1 MPEPKPC
8 DRGDWHSAGNP
19 QQTAPL
25 QPGPGRPV
33 AIDHVG
39 SLVGPKDARI
49 LRQMASGLPSHRSRA
64 PPPTQGSVR
73 FVQRDQGTALSGCD
87 SSCEPTQP
95 AADHGHFFHIS
106 NTIPYGTLQSVPTR
120 SDWIQ
125 TGLAAVADNGPDGLR
140 IDRLCRR
147 LGVSKGSFHHHFA
160 GAGDFKQALLAEY
173 EVLVVEALN
182 QAIEQTAAD
191 NPKAALANLTA
202 AITGPESFYRPD
214 LEVAMR
220 AWAFADS
227 EVRTVQE
234 RVDKR
239 RLESLQGIWSSVLD
253 DPAAIQT
260 AALLPYLVGI
270 GASLVQPPTP
280 PDQLRNVYE
289 LLLDLVPD
297 VDQPEAAGK
306 A

>member
-1 MPEPKPC
+1 
-8 DRGDWHSAGNP
+8 
-19 QQTAPL
+19 
-25 QPGPGRPV
+25 
-33 AIDHVG
+33 
-39 SLVGPKDARI
+39 
-49 LRQMASGLPSHRSRA
+49 
-64 PPPTQGSVR
+64 
-73 FVQRDQGTALSGCD
+73 
-87 SSCEPTQP
+87 
-95 AADHGHFFHIS
+95 
-106 NTIPYGTLQSVPTR
+106 VPTR

-147 LGVSKGSFHHHFA
+147 LEVSKGSFHHHFA
-160 GAGDFKQALLAEY
+160 GSGDFKQALLAAY
-173 EVLVVEALN
+173 EALVVEALH

-191 NPKAALANLTA
+191 NPKAALAGLTA

-220 AWAFADS
+220 AWAFADP

-239 RLESLQGIWSSVLD
+239 RLESLQGIWSRILD

-260 AALLPYLVGI
+260 AALVPYLVGI

-297 VDQPEAAGK
+297 ASQPEAAGK